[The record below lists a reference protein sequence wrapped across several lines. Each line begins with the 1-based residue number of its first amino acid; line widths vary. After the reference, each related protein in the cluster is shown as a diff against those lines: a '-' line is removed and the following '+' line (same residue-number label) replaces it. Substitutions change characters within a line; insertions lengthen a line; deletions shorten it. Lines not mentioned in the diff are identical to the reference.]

1 MFKLYRF
8 LLIFIVFLYLKSFS
22 QENKKY
28 QIGDFAHGGIIF
40 WLDETGEH
48 GLVCTKSDISESTQW
63 DTELKYI
70 GEPMNS
76 PERNTKSVAI
86 LDGIYA
92 GKENTQSII
101 KFVGK
106 SDIPFAALICD
117 EYELLIDSILYDDW
131 YLPSRDELNIM
142 YLNRTIINETA
153 LQKGG
158 ESLNKKRYWSSTDVD
173 CGEDPYNKFDN
184 VHQAYGHDF
193 SLGSKKYQLPSKKY
207 MLYSVRAIRSF

>member
-1 MFKLYRF
+1 MKKT
-8 LLIFIVFLYLKSFS
+8 LLVFLFFLSLKLFS

-48 GLVCTKSDISESTQW
+48 GLVCTKSDIAESTQW
-63 DTELKYI
+63 DTEVDYKNVTEKY
-70 GEPMNS
+70 EYP

-92 GKENTQSII
+92 GKENTKSII

-106 SDIPFAALICD
+106 SEMFYAALICD
-117 EYELLIDSILYDDW
+117 EYILEMDSVLYDDW
-131 YLPSRDELNIM
+131 YLPSREELNIM
-142 YLNRTIINETA
+142 YLNRAIINETA
-153 LQKGG
+153 TQKGG
-158 ESLNKKRYWSSTDVD
+158 ESLDKKRYWSSTDVD
-173 CGEDPYNKFDN
+173 CSEQPYNKYEK

-207 MLYSVRAIRSF
+207 MPYSVRAIRSF

>member
-1 MFKLYRF
+1 MKN
-8 LLIFIVFLYLKSFS
+8 LILSFFSLVSLQFFS
-22 QENKKY
+22 QENKVF
-28 QIGDFAHGGIIF
+28 QLGDFAHGGVIF
-40 WLDETGEH
+40 WLDETNEH
-48 GLVCTKSDISESTQW
+48 GLVCTLSDIVEKTQW
-63 DTELKYI
+63 DNELEYV
-70 GEPMNS
+70 GERMYP

-106 SDIPFAALICD
+106 SEKPYAAIICD
-117 EYELLIDSILYDDW
+117 EYSLEIDSTVYDDW
-131 YLPSRDELNIM
+131 YLPSREELNII

-153 LQKGG
+153 IQRGG
-158 ESLNKKRYWSSTDVD
+158 ESLNKKRYWSSTDVN
-173 CGEDPYNKFDN
+173 CNEEPYNKFDK

-207 MLYSVRAIRSF
+207 MPYSVRGIRSF